1 MLSQKY
7 LYILWC
13 VYFTNKNTSKTVH
26 IMFNHNNK
34 KNGNGIKYLAFLI
47 IDKLDLTNS
56 FKIIYNLI
64 NIINLNLYL
73 YQKLGCTIGF
83 DQTFLTLILWFNR
96 YYTTFL

>member
-1 MLSQKY
+1 MFILQIKI
-7 LYILWC
+7 LVKRYILC
-13 VYFTNKNTSKTVH
+13 LT
-26 IMFNHNNK
+26 IIK